1 MLKIGQTNHL
11 TIQKL
16 MTTGAQLVSD
26 HEHTVFL
33 PAKFVTES
41 MNEGDEISVFIYL
54 DKDDQPVATTE
65 QPLVE
70 VGGCAFLTVVDVN
83 KMGAFLDWG
92 LPKDLL
98 LPFGEQKR
106 RLQPGNKQGVYV
118 YIDKASKRIT
128 ASSRLNK
135 FLPEIN
141 TPFKGGEEVELFFWG
156 KSELGFKAVINN
168 RYLGLLHHQDDYEN
182 VRVGEKRSGFIKSIS
197 PEGKINLALHL
208 PNKEQLGDLSEQIYA
223 DLKAHGGESTL
234 TDKSSPEAIKAKWQ
248 VSKGSYKKALGKL
261 YKQRKISLSADLIKI
276 VD

>member
-1 MLKIGQTNHL
+1 MLNIGQTNRLIIQSLKTSGARL
-11 TIQKL
+11 TDQQG
-16 MTTGAQLVSD
+16 T
-26 HEHTVFL
+26 TVFL
-33 PAKFVTES
+33 PAKFVTEN
-41 MNEGDEISVFIYL
+41 MQEGDEVSVFVYL
-54 DKDDQPVATTE
+54 DKDDQAVATTE
-65 QPLVE
+65 KPLVE
-70 VGGCAFLTVVDVN
+70 VGQCAFLTVVDVN
-83 KMGAFLDWG
+83 KTGAFLDWG

-106 RLQPGNKQGVYV
+106 LLQPGNKQCVYV
-118 YIDKASKRIT
+118 YLDKASKRIT

-141 TPFKGGEEVELFFWG
+141 GPFQGGEQVELFFWG

-182 VRVGEKRSGFIKSIS
+182 VRVGEKRNGFIKSIS

-208 PNKEQLGDLSEQIYA
+208 PNKTQLGDLAEQIYA
-223 DLKAHGGESTL
+223 DLKARGGESDL

-261 YKQRKISLSADLIKI
+261 YKQRKISLAADKIKLI
-276 VD
+276 D